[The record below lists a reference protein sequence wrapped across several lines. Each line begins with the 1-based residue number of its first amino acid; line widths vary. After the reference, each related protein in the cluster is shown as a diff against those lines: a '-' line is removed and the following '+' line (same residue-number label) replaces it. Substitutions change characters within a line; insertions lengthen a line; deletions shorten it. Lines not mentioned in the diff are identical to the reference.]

1 MSRPPRVISK
11 TGMYHIIFRGIN
23 RQDIFEEAKDY
34 KKLLDI
40 IKKVKEEMQ
49 FELYAYCLMSN
60 HVHLFL
66 KEKESGDIKKIMHK
80 VLTTYVGWFNFKYE
94 RSGSLIG
101 NRYKSEPIEDDEYYN
116 ALIRYIHQNPLKAK
130 IVAELSEYKWS
141 SYVDYL
147 SNRESE
153 IVDKDFL
160 LKVLDKDNAR
170 AIKSFEELHQKS
182 EEQNFEISESI
193 KQTDDQIRRKMQ
205 SVLKIKDLTTI
216 VSIGK
221 EERNEKIMMLRDAG
235 FSVREIERL
244 TGVSRGII
252 QRVR

>member
-1 MSRPPRVISK
+1 M
-11 TGMYHIIFRGIN
+11 
-23 RQDIFEEAKDY
+23 
-34 KKLLDI
+34 
-40 IKKVKEEMQ
+40 
-49 FELYAYCLMSN
+49 
-60 HVHLFL
+60 
-66 KEKESGDIKKIMHK
+66 
-80 VLTTYVGWFNFKYE
+80 
-94 RSGSLIG
+94 
-101 NRYKSEPIEDDEYYN
+101 
-116 ALIRYIHQNPLKAK
+116 
-130 IVAELSEYKWS
+130 
-141 SYVDYL
+141 
-147 SNRESE
+147 
-153 IVDKDFL
+153 
-160 LKVLDKDNAR
+160 LDKDNAR